1 MNSASETPD
10 TIQMA
15 NRQRLG
21 HSQDRRASIVESRLN
36 GPSGGFTTHA
46 AAKMAEGI
54 GGVLTTCTITGHHQT
69 FIFELPG
76 CYLVAEGTVGAHV
89 IYSADGFTAAVV
101 SDLLAYFEHGGT
113 TSTHYALD
121 VSLREEVARV
131 YEQERLQQSD
141 PQVPIFLVVE
151 QQEQV
156 PTTTLDKE
164 CFVVDGSHLQGG
176 KKGDQALLAIRT
188 VDGSW
193 PDFSPDTHAV
203 NLVLAAVKVEQ
214 NLTCYIIEHCAKSCF
229 VTDEGRA
236 VATIA
241 PRMDIVYGGLRVES
255 RLEEKDLEIKV
266 DRIRLA
272 LEGIQRDATAK
283 PQIAELM
290 EAVLLDRSKDDKYFR
305 LWYLRLWQALMD
317 ARKLIRVSKFTPGEI
332 VAGKK
337 TINEL
342 HDYRDRIAH
351 WWTGRLDASHAD
363 DIQRTVVKLLRSRYG
378 LGD

>member
-1 MNSASETPD
+1 
-10 TIQMA
+10 MA

-36 GPSGGFTTHA
+36 GPGGGFTTHA

-121 VSLREEVARV
+121 VSLREKVARV

-241 PRMDIVYGGLRVES
+241 PRMDIVYGGLRVKS
-255 RLEEKDLEIKV
+255 RLEEKDLETKV

-272 LEGIQRDATAK
+272 LKGIQRDATAK

-342 HDYRDRIAH
+342 HNYRDRIAH
-351 WWTGRLDASHAD
+351 WWTGRLDASYAD